1 MDAEN
6 TGARTRR
13 TRALIEKTYLDFLEE
28 GNKGVNV
35 AELCR
40 RAHINRGTFYNHFDD
55 IADVRAEKVR
65 EDRLRELGYHVVR
78 LTWADLDDLQVVRR
92 KVLRGVALAA

>member
-1 MDAEN
+1 MFKTGKKMDAEN

-40 RAHINRGTFYNHFDD
+40 RAHINRGTFYNHFDN
-55 IADVRAEKVR
+55 IAENIAARIS
-65 EDRLRELGYHVVR
+65 RLNGAAIKL
-78 LTWADLDDLQVVRR
+78 
-92 KVLRGVALAA
+92 ALAD

>member
-6 TGARTRR
+6 TGARTHR

-40 RAHINRGTFYNHFDD
+40 RAHINRGTFYNHFDN
-55 IADVRAEKVR
+55 IAENIAARIS
-65 EDRLRELGYHVVR
+65 RLNGAAIKLV
-78 LTWADLDDLQVVRR
+78 LTD
-92 KVLRGVALAA
+92 